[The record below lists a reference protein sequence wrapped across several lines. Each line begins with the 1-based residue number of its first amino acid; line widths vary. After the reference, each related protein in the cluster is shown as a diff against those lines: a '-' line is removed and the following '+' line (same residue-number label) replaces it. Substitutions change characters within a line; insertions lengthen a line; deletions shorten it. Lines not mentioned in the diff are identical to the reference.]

1 MNAGGG
7 SGIAEVS
14 LEVSRGRTIA
24 SRSMPIARVRAER
37 RKDAFGAGNAP
48 ETRAATRRRR
58 ALTRNDPR
66 ARLLPHQTRRR
77 ACENHVPCPRCTRAS
92 GPPWC
97 LTRCQNRKK
106 RGFVRPRNRP
116 GSAPPSRS
124 RRPRPRLEHP
134 SRRLSLRTSE
144 NAGRRRRYP
153 RRASRGACFC
163 SAVPTHRSP
172 RAAIFRFRAA
182 PACAETPRTIRFH
195 LTCLTKFRNLP
206 CSG

>member
-1 MNAGGG
+1 MPLRAR
-7 SGIAEVS
+7 
-14 LEVSRGRTIA
+14 SRGTT
-24 SRSMPIARVRAER
+24 ER
-37 RKDAFGAGNAP
+37 RIWAGNAP

-106 RGFVRPRNRP
+106 RGVVRPRNRP
-116 GSAPPSRS
+116 GSAPPRRS
-124 RRPRPRLEHP
+124 RRPRPRYEHP
-134 SRRLSLRTSE
+134 SRRLRLRTSE

-163 SAVPTHRSP
+163 SAVPTPLHPHRSP
-172 RAAIFRFRAA
+172 RAQRFFVSALPEESRVRFGSFILDRFE
-182 PACAETPRTIRFH
+182 PTAEKGCF
-195 LTCLTKFRNLP
+195 
-206 CSG
+206 